1 MDMKE
6 LEKNLQDEDFLIR
19 IRPFANDEG
28 AWNGEIDISVIA
40 MQDNPMD
47 DEDYY
52 NVMHFCKMMCAS
64 VPIMEEVQ
72 EMRDIVH
79 EYVINVIDKEMD
91 IDVQLEDEE
100 EAGVEKSYDGNV
112 VHLSFNTK
120 TGGSA

>member
-40 MQDNPMD
+40 MPDNPMD

-52 NVMHFCKMMCAS
+52 HVMHFCKMMCAS

-79 EYVINVIDKEMD
+79 EYVINVLDKEMN
-91 IDVQLEDEE
+91 IDVELEE
-100 EAGVEKSYDGNV
+100 EAGVEKTYDGNV